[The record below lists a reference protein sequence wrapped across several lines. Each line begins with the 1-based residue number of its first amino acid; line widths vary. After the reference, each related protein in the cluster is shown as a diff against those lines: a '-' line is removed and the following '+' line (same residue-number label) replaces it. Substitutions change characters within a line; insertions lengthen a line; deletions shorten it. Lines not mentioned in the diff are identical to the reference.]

1 MCVVGIGQSGKG
13 GLWFIFILAFV
24 AAAAVAAATAATA
37 RAASILAFT
46 QTGLYGQRCCAQE
59 NEDDDEVCHG
69 GARCVKL

>member
-1 MCVVGIGQSGKG
+1 MLFSLKSIATAT
-13 GLWFIFILAFV
+13 L
-24 AAAAVAAATAATA
+24 AAAFTATAAATAATA